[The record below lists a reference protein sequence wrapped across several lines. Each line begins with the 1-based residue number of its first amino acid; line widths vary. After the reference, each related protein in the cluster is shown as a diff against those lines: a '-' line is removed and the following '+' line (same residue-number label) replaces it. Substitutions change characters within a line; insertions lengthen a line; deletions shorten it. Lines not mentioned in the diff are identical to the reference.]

1 MRCSLRGHCSLFTV
15 FTGGEEEGQE
25 AAVEA
30 GPPLSGVRRG
40 AGAVSWS
47 AAGDQGVALQHN
59 TGNTRYIYT
68 LYPSSHLIHCLDIL
82 TPIAVS
88 SLCPSPS
95 PCISAGPC
103 PQLAATFPTASAA
116 ATPLSSLSLS
126 SSSGRLQSHPCVG
139 SPVLARWTLD

>member
-1 MRCSLRGHCSLFTV
+1 MLIITNITTEAEDTADHHTVHIYEVHMISRTRFIIHNNNNLIREMTGEMFTAWSLFTV

-68 LYPSSHLIHCLDIL
+68 LYPSSLILF
-82 TPIAVS
+82 TV
-88 SLCPSPS
+88 
-95 PCISAGPC
+95 
-103 PQLAATFPTASAA
+103 
-116 ATPLSSLSLS
+116 
-126 SSSGRLQSHPCVG
+126 
-139 SPVLARWTLD
+139 